1 MLVPRSERRLRVL
14 VAGAGLSQQS
24 SLTVLRHQIGRECG
38 RAGLCRFKLLS
49 SAHSNT
55 LEPLSNKCV
64 KRGRRRRIA
73 LILIG
78 AWVTD
83 RCDGVHDATA
93 SYDCKA
99 AGSAQ
104 DMPRQQRHNSKRL
117 PPRNRNRVPRP
128 AQHPNQGLLPLR
140 AIDDG
145 APEHARLRRL
155 FGRARFFARRFKRCA
170 STWIKGRCGAGL
182 RRTCRNAGMGP
193 QELSVPGP
201 PEGLP
206 DHAGEDAA
214 RAIR

>member
-93 SYDCKA
+93 SYHCQA

-104 DMPRQQRHNSKRL
+104 DSPRQQRHDNTRL

-128 AQHPNQGLLPLR
+128 ARHPNQGLLPLR
-140 AIDDG
+140 AVDDG

-155 FGRARFFARRFKRCA
+155 SRRAGVPACSKQRRTVAWLESGR
-170 STWIKGRCGAGL
+170 GLGL
-182 RRTCRNAGMGP
+182 RRPLRNARVGP
-193 QELSVPGP
+193 QELSVS
-201 PEGLP
+201 
-206 DHAGEDAA
+206 
-214 RAIR
+214 